1 MKQPK
6 DETLSIRTSAGIK
19 SMLRAAA
26 DKEHRSVASMIEV
39 LVMEYAQKNGISPN
53 QSIASVNKKNKA

>member
-39 LVMEYAQKNGISPN
+39 LVMEYAQKNGILPN
-53 QSIASVNKKNKA
+53 QSVVPANKKNKA